1 MAGAQGP
8 IADRSGLVLYGLNWV
23 IMHTCFQL
31 RISGLEHLP
40 SSGAYVITPNHVSD
54 LDAMA
59 IAAALPLSRARHVYW
74 AGDIVRLFYSR
85 LTQIFCRAVHL
96 FPVDERYPDAGVAT
110 AVQVLRSGQVQV
122 WFPEGWRSPDGNLQR
137 FLPGIGQLL
146 LRTGAPA
153 VPAWV
158 EGAFEALPR
167 GRRIPRFHRISLCFG
182 PALNVEQLANEG
194 SGKTDDERI
203 AHGLRSRVV
212 ALGRTF
218 RAVVEQVA

>member
-1 MAGAQGP
+1 M
-8 IADRSGLVLYGLNWV
+8 YGLNWV
-23 IMHTCFQL
+23 VMHCCFQL
-31 RISGLEHLP
+31 RVDGLEHLP
-40 SSGAYVITPNHVSD
+40 ASGSYVITPNHVSD

-59 IAAALPLSRARHVYW
+59 IAAALPLSQARHVYW

-85 LTQIFCRAVHL
+85 LAQVFCRAVHL
-96 FPVDERYPDAGVAT
+96 FPVDERYPDAAVAT
-110 AVQVLRSGQVQV
+110 AAQVLQSGQVQV

-167 GRRIPRFHRISLCFG
+167 GRRIPRFHRVSLCFG
-182 PALNVEQLANEG
+182 PALNVEQLGKEG
-194 SGKTDDERI
+194 SGKTEDERI
-203 AHGLRSRVV
+203 ADALRSHVV
-212 ALGRTF
+212 ALSRAFG
-218 RAVVEQVA
+218 AVVGQSA